1 MQKKA
6 SLEKVKTLVIDSDK
20 HIANI
25 VLQSLR
31 DLGFP
36 NCRHLKSS
44 ADALTFLEN
53 QPVDLI
59 ITEWVL
65 QPINGVDLVRQVRL
79 SKASRN
85 QGTPIIM
92 LTGRGELSDIAAA
105 RDAGITEFLIKPFT
119 VNTLFQR
126 IEHVV
131 EHPRG
136 FVVSKEF
143 VGPDRRR
150 RPKPSDPPSERRIN
164 APVIAQ
170 KQGKDLPA
178 IGAGPMMTPP
188 DFGLRRLLALS
199 GPLSEVITP
208 DVVEAAQ
215 TAINA
220 MQDESMKWIREDLAA
235 LEQAFFETRKND
247 TALAFEQMEMA
258 TLSLKSRAGIFGYQV
273 SSEIAQMLYAF
284 LRQNYDAARPGHQQV
299 IARFIEAMK
308 VVFARNL
315 KLKDEVI
322 SQWLDDLRQI
332 MRRQG

>member
-1 MQKKA
+1 MLKKA
-6 SLEKVKTLVIDSDK
+6 NLDKVKTLVIDGDK
-20 HIANI
+20 YIGKI
-25 VLQSLR
+25 VIQSLR
-31 DLGFP
+31 DLGL
-36 NCRHLKSS
+36 NNSRHTRSS
-44 ADALTFLEN
+44 ADALIYLESR
-53 QPVDLI
+53 PVDLI

-65 QPINGVDLVRQVRL
+65 EPINGIELVKQIRL
-79 SKASRN
+79 GKASRN

-105 RDAGITEFLIKPFT
+105 RDSGITEFLIKPFT

-136 FVVSKEF
+136 FVVSRDF

-150 RPKPSDPPSERRIN
+150 RPKPSDPPDERRIN

-170 KQGKDLPA
+170 KQGTNLPA

-188 DFGLRRLLALS
+188 DFGLRRLMSLS

-215 TAINA
+215 AAIND

-235 LEQAFFETRKND
+235 LEQAFIETRQND

-284 LRQNYDAARPGHQQV
+284 LRQNYNASKPGHQQV
-299 IARFIEAMK
+299 IARFIEALK
-308 VVFARNL
+308 IVFASNL
-315 KLKDEVI
+315 KLKDDVI
-322 SQWLDDLRQI
+322 SKWLEELRQI
-332 MRRQG
+332 MRNHG